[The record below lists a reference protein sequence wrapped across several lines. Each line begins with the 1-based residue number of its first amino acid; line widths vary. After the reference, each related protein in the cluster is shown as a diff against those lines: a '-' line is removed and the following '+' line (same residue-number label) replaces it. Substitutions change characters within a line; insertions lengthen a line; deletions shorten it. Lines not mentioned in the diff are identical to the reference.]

1 MYSLISN
8 QIKVTFAFK
17 LTPRKYNVRL
27 LFIDLHS
34 TLGFTLNI
42 EIKLCM
48 DMEETDTVY
57 QDKACYKEIREQT
70 KLHCQ

>member
-8 QIKVTFAFK
+8 QMKVTFAFK
-17 LTPRKYNVRL
+17 LTPGKYYVRL

-42 EIKLCM
+42 EIKLCK
-48 DMEETDTVY
+48 DMEKTDTVY
-57 QDKACYKEIREQT
+57 QDIACYKEIREQT